1 MHITP
6 VSIQPHPAAAGG
18 RPAPS
23 AAARPAEAAAQPSSL
38 WEILTPEER
47 AFFTQQASLGP
58 LSYRPGGPAA
68 PTAAPTGQRLDVR
81 G

>member
-1 MHITP
+1 MQISP
-6 VSIQPHPAAAGG
+6 ISIQPHSAAGG
-18 RPAPS
+18 SRPAAVP
-23 AAARPAEAAAQPSSL
+23 APAAEAAAQPSSL

-68 PTAAPTGQRLDVR
+68 PASAPTGQRLDVR